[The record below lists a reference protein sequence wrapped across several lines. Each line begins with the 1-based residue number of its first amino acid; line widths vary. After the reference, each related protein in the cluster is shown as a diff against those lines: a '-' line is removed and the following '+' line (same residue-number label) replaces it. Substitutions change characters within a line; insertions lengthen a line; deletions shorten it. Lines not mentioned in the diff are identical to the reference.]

1 MCESFSS
8 PWSTVRRGPGAGR
21 ENCAPL
27 NLMASSSSWRRSSAS
42 AILLSRSLAVSG
54 FLALRSRSR
63 ASSRASMGF
72 RATTSSSLD
81 SSRGGLRMRGGY
93 ASRGRSIRRAPG
105 ERRGR
110 HRRRGACLLCGGRRG
125 DGTATA
131 RRHGAAQWLG
141 SPNRYMRRPR
151 QPETVCVGVST
162 ARDGVCV
169 YRLRCLMHFCRC
181 FGAAGAALCAVVNGP
196 PRGSATS
203 GRFLGEA

>member
-54 FLALRSRSR
+54 FFALRSRSR

-81 SSRGGLRMRGGY
+81 SSRGGLRGGLHV
-93 ASRGRSIRRAPG
+93 SRHA
-105 ERRGR
+105 
-110 HRRRGACLLCGGRRG
+110 G
-125 DGTATA
+125 DRYDARVCCAAATA
-131 RRHGAAQWLG
+131 RRRRGHGAAQWSG

-181 FGAAGAALCAVVNGP
+181 FGAAGAALCAVINGP
-196 PRGSATS
+196 PPSA
-203 GRFLGEA
+203 GLVWAMLNAA